1 MNERGL
7 LDLALARIPQL
18 KGVDRV
24 GLARNL
30 RSEGDLTGLS
40 RLDLER
46 LVGHALGGGPWNP
59 QALLEAARLDQAAAA
74 RLGIAL
80 VSIADSRY
88 PPLLREM
95 ADPPLVLYY
104 RGVLPDPERP
114 LAAVVGTR
122 KPSGAGSAL
131 AYRFAREFGAA
142 GIPVVSGLA
151 LGIDAMAHRG
161 NVEADAPSVA
171 VLGSGLDGVYPASN
185 RGLARRILQAG
196 GALVSEYPPGTPPQ
210 KWHFPARN
218 RIIAGLARA
227 TLVVEAP
234 ENSGA
239 LITAQFALDM
249 GRDLW
254 VSAVGLVS
262 PAGAGSRALA
272 EQGARTAGNA
282 ADITADWLYPAVA
295 ATAREFELLQE

>member
-131 AYRFAREFGAA
+131 AYRFGREFGAA